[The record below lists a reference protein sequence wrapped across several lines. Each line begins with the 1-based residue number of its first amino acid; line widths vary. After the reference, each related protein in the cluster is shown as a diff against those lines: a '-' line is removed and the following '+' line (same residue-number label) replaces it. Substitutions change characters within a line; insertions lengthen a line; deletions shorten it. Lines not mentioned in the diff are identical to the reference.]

1 MNKEKFN
8 QLLQASLKS
17 EDTEEWLDVHFNRPI
32 GLCFALLSAKL
43 GIKPNTITILS
54 IFFGVAAGVMFSYT
68 DLLHNIA
75 GVLLLMLANFGDSTD
90 GQLARLTNQ
99 KSLLGRA
106 LDGVSG
112 DVWFVAIYAALCLRM
127 QGQTIP
133 FTNYQWGF
141 LIWVLAAISGLLCH
155 SPQASLSDYYRQIH
169 LFFLFGKDGSEL
181 DNSAAQREIVK
192 NLPNEKWFDR
202 LFHTL
207 YGNYCH
213 NQEKRTPNF
222 QRFFAKYNE
231 LKKQGDSRI
240 PAIQKEMLEGS
251 RPLMAYTNLLTF
263 NSRAIALYVTAL
275 LNCPWVFMLFE
286 IVVLTSL
293 YIYMHHSHERLCK
306 RLLAKMENN

>member
-8 QLLQASLKS
+8 ELLQASLKS

-32 GLCFALLSAKL
+32 GLAFALASAKL

-54 IFFGVAAGVMFSYT
+54 IFLGVAAGVMFSYT
-68 DLLHNIA
+68 DLMHNIM
-75 GVLLLMLANFGDSTD
+75 GVILLMFANFGDSTD

-112 DVWFVAIYAALCLRM
+112 DVWFFAIYAALAIRM
-127 QGQTIP
+127 QGQLIP
-133 FTNYQWGF
+133 FTNYHWGIF
-141 LIWVLAAISGLLCH
+141 IWILAFISGVLCH
-155 SPQASLSDYYRQIH
+155 STQASLSDYYRQIH
-169 LFFLFGKDGSEL
+169 LFFLLGKEGSEL

-192 NLPNEKWFDR
+192 NLPKEKWFDR
-202 LFHTL
+202 LFHSL

-222 QRFFAKYNE
+222 QRFFEKYKE
-231 LKKQGDSRI
+231 LKMQADPRI
-240 PAIQKEMLEGS
+240 PDVEKELLEGS

-263 NSRAIALYVTAL
+263 NSRAIALYITAL
-275 LNCPWVFMLFE
+275 LSVCVEDFLQKWKTLNLKNPYE
-286 IVVLTSL
+286 RL
-293 YIYMHHSHERLCK
+293 YI
-306 RLLAKMENN
+306 